1 MQLTLTNAR
10 IPGERGLMGS
20 LINVVITDGV
30 ISDIEFV
37 GATGAIDLTQVLDG
51 ESIDV
56 GGRYLIPGMWD
67 THTHFTSWSLM
78 LQRLNLEGVESAREV
93 GQRVKERHH
102 THPGTMVGFGWRGS
116 LWAEEPHFS
125 ILDEAC
131 ADEEVYLFSG
141 DGHSVW
147 LNSKA
152 LEVRGHAGHPTGL
165 LVEDDCF
172 AIWGSLSDQTPEQL
186 DKAVLDASHAAAAR
200 GIVGIVDFEMGWI
213 LPDWRRRISNGNDLL
228 QVEFSVYTEYLDRAI
243 ETGLRTGD
251 VIAST
256 DGLLRMGNYK
266 VISDGSL
273 NTRTAFC
280 HDPYPGLTGK
290 NARGILNVPYD
301 ELVSLMTKA
310 SSAGINPSIHA
321 IGDDANTF
329 ALNAFEEVGCE
340 GTIEHAQ
347 LLAWE
352 DIERFAQ
359 LGVIASVQPE
369 HAMDDRDV
377 ADVLWEGRT
386 DRCFPFASM
395 LKAGVK
401 LSMGSDAPVAPLDP
415 WLAIASAVERTRDT
429 REPWHPEQRIEP
441 QAALDASARTRI
453 AVGQPADL
461 CLVDIDPLY
470 ASVEQLRTMPVA
482 LTLNGGRITHNAL

>member
-116 LWAEEPHFS
+116 LWAEEPHFN

-441 QAALDASARTRI
+441 QAALDASARSRI

-470 ASVEQLRTMPVA
+470 ASVDQLRTMPVA